1 MLSRGRLPSGLDRG
15 HEQVLTPTHHY
26 AQQGGLGVV
35 GVPCQDSMPAVRCV
49 GRCGGRF
56 VHAGGC
62 AAGAPRQTRCRAG
75 TLRSRHER
83 HCLSVCLLVCGPVP
97 CAHSTRV
104 PVCLSGCVGACRGP
118 FGPVLSSDV
127 LPMLSGCVQVKIYQA
142 TAKGATEP
150 AAAANATKAAL
161 GTMRLPLP
169 CLTRAC
175 RLYASLHRLRRGP
188 SRGV

>member
-1 MLSRGRLPSGLDRG
+1 MDPHGVTLPVPPARPGA
-15 HEQVLTPTHHY
+15 EP
-26 AQQGGLGVV
+26 
-35 GVPCQDSMPAVRCV
+35 VPCA
-49 GRCGGRF
+49 
-56 VHAGGC
+56 HA
-62 AAGAPRQTRCRAG
+62 TKG
-75 TLRSRHER
+75 T
-83 HCLSVCLLVCGPVP
+83 VCLLVCLFVCRPVP

-169 CLTRAC
+169 CLTRTC